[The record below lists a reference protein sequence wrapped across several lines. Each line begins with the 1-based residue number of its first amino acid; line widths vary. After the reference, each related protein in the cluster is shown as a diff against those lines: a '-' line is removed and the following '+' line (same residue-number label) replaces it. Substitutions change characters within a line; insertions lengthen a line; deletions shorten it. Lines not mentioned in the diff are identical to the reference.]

1 MVVIR
6 LVRGGTKKVPFY
18 KILVSDRRF
27 SCYGRFIEKIGFFY
41 PLSNDKRENLRINM
55 LRLKYWVKNGA
66 KISKRLYYLLKIY
79 KDKIKL
85 LYYNL
90 PR

>member
-6 LVRGGTKKVPFY
+6 LVRGGNKKIPFY
-18 KILVSDRRF
+18 KIVVSDRRF

-41 PLSNDKRENLRINM
+41 PLSNDNIENLNINIS
-55 LRLKYWVKNGA
+55 RLKYWIKNGA
-66 KISKRLYYLLKIY
+66 KISKRLCYLLKIY
-79 KDKIKL
+79 KDKIKV